1 MLELTP
7 ELAATCNRPVVD
19 RGPPPDRVFLSDHN
33 YEEIAARL
41 IAENGTRPLWVFA
54 YGSLLWRPAG
64 TVVESRWA
72 TAPGWQRSFCLE
84 IRHWRG
90 SPSDPGLMLGLV
102 QGHGC
107 DGMVQRLPD
116 DRQQDEL
123 VKLLEREV
131 DHAADLA
138 SVRWID
144 VSTPNGRIR
153 ALAFWVD
160 PLDHPSFIQPD
171 VPRTA
176 SILARACGQIGSG
189 AEYLQKTVSRLE
201 ELGIRDPY
209 LWQLQQLVAN
219 AIKQRHRSS
228 TKSSGSTFC

>member
-19 RGPPPDRVFLSDHN
+19 HGPPPDRLFLSDYN
-33 YEEIAARL
+33 YEEIAGRL
-41 IAENGTRPLWVFA
+41 IAENGTGPLWVFA

-64 TVVESRWA
+64 TVVESRRA

-90 SPSDPGLMLGLV
+90 SPSEPGLMLGLV
-102 QGHGC
+102 QGRGC

-116 DRQQDEL
+116 DRRQDEL

-144 VSTPNGRIR
+144 VSTPTGGIR
-153 ALAFWVD
+153 ALAFWAD
-160 PLDHPSFIQPD
+160 PLEHPIFVQPD
-171 VPRTA
+171 VLHTA
-176 SILARACGQIGSG
+176 SILARACGQGGSG
-189 AEYLQKTVSRLE
+189 AEYLQMTASRLE
-201 ELGIRDPY
+201 ELGIRDSY

-219 AIKQRHRSS
+219 AIKQRHCSP
-228 TKSSGSTFC
+228 TKSSGPTFC

>member
-19 RGPPPDRVFLSDHN
+19 RGPPPDRVFLSDDN

-54 YGSLLWRPAG
+54 YGSLLWCPAG

-123 VKLLEREV
+123 VKLL
-131 DHAADLA
+131 AAR
-138 SVRWID
+138 SR
-144 VSTPNGRIR
+144 SRRGPCQR
-153 ALAFWVD
+153 
-160 PLDHPSFIQPD
+160 PLDRCFNADRSD
-171 VPRTA
+171 PR
-176 SILARACGQIGSG
+176 SCL
-189 AEYLQKTVSRLE
+189 
-201 ELGIRDPY
+201 LGRPP
-209 LWQLQQLVAN
+209 
-219 AIKQRHRSS
+219 RSS
-228 TKSSGSTFC
+228 RIKPVADQLRF